1 MTDYKQLRE
10 AIDKKLS
17 TDPEFRTIVK
27 RINGGRATFIDTE
40 RYAQITA
47 RAVSRELSA
56 EVLDLS
62 DREGITTQILRDSYE
77 DINAT
82 CARVQRAMD
91 EKAGIHIRP
100 QQENF
105 PAERVQQFTHS
116 LVDPTV
122 EDSVIK
128 RRARAG
134 SDTIVKSAHDDF
146 IRKNATFRNDAGLT
160 CYIIRQGSN
169 CCDWCTKVAGKYRFG
184 EQPSDIFRRHDN
196 CDCTIIYDGQV
207 LRGKQNAD
215 GSRSKTWEEPPNTNS
230 DYTPAVLS
238 EADAR
243 AVEQRNL
250 QRFRGVN
257 VNNSSIDNSVRNGII
272 SSRGSGKNSALSDN
286 HSYEKIGEI
295 DFKDK
300 KAVARSLAEFE
311 SKYQSSDIEHC
322 RVICPDGNVYEVH
335 GDRCRV
341 NTGLLG
347 DKMNG
352 SINDHNHVTG
362 ESQYSFSWEDIS
374 SSAEDGS
381 HIVMAYD
388 EKYRYSMTF
397 PDKAIDANVLR
408 EAYDVSENEVDL
420 NNFNYQYYSIGS
432 RISDEDHQHEIIK
445 RTCERV
451 GVKYERK
458 LKT

>member
-1 MTDYKQLRE
+1 M
-10 AIDKKLS
+10 
-17 TDPEFRTIVK
+17 PEDV
-27 RINGGRATFIDTE
+27 
-40 RYAQITA
+40 
-47 RAVSRELSA
+47 
-56 EVLDLS
+56 
-62 DREGITTQILRDSYE
+62 
-77 DINAT
+77 
-82 CARVQRAMD
+82 
-91 EKAGIHIRP
+91 
-100 QQENF
+100 
-105 PAERVQQFTHS
+105 
-116 LVDPTV
+116 
-122 EDSVIK
+122 
-128 RRARAG
+128 
-134 SDTIVKSAHDDF
+134 
-146 IRKNATFRNDAGLT
+146 
-160 CYIIRQGSN
+160 
-169 CCDWCTKVAGKYRFG
+169 
-184 EQPSDIFRRHDN
+184 FRRHDN
-196 CDCTIIYDGQV
+196 CDCRTILENGRERQDV
-207 LRGKQNAD
+207 W
-215 GSRSKTWEEPPNTNS
+215 SKRTWEVPETGPGAES
-230 DYTPAVLS
+230 PAVFT
-238 EADAR
+238 EEQAKAI
-243 AVEQRNL
+243 EQRNL
-250 QRFRGVN
+250 QQFRGVKI
-257 VNNSSIDNSVRNGII
+257 NNPSIDNSVRSGII